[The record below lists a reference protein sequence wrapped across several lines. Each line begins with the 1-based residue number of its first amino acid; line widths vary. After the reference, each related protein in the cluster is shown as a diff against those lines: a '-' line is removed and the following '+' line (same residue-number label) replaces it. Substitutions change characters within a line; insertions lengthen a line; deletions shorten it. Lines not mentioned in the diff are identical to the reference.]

1 MSSGRDMIAVA
12 GFDSLYDR
20 TQCFDLLNGNVES
33 VRVVCQLLD
42 SRPAK
47 SSHDFLELHP
57 TLCRGS
63 TGFSASLD
71 ATFGLTSSC
80 RGQTCR
86 LHLSSHSPEV
96 CQSQHVDTPA
106 AWICWCRSGLRVPD
120 ACDRYS
126 TVLCIVVASWG
137 LTQRSFG
144 PVLPL

>member
-12 GFDSLYDR
+12 GFDSLYNK
-20 TQCFDLLNGNVES
+20 TQCLVYRAAMSILSAWERWKAS
-33 VRVVCQLLD
+33 VVCQLLD

-106 AWICWCRSGLRVPD
+106 AWICWRRPGLRVPD
-120 ACDRYS
+120 ACDRYF
-126 TVLCIVVASWG
+126 TVLCIVVAS
-137 LTQRSFG
+137 
-144 PVLPL
+144 